1 MYIQFYYAFQKRW
14 GSGSKDFQGELVD
27 FERVQKLF
35 RENGHIIKRLAWFFF
50 FLIGLVR
57 GLVLA
62 RWVWARI

>member
-35 RENGHIIKRLAWFFF
+35 RENGHII
-50 FLIGLVR
+50 
-57 GLVLA
+57 
-62 RWVWARI
+62 